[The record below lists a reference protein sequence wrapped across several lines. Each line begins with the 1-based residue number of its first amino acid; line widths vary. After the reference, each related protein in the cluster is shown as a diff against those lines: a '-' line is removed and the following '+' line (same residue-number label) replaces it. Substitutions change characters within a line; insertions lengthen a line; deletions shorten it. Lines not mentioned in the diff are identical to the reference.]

1 MVGCRTLFKARL
13 ARLRIGL
20 VIAGFGAGIAL
31 LPAAASPAF
40 AADAAP
46 SATDQQCLAC
56 HGFPGM
62 EKKLADGATLQLYVP
77 GDMFAKSVHSSVGCA
92 GCHSDIDPAAHPPAD
107 KYIESKRSFS
117 LVMTQVCRTCHTD
130 EFQQWETSIHA
141 SLVRNGDAAAPI
153 CTDCHNQHA
162 VIKDAVTQI
171 DQVPCQKCH
180 SAIYTAY
187 NGSMHAAFRRSADKG
202 YAPICF
208 DCHSAHAVKPTS
220 VGEGPEAACLGCHDG
235 VLADHQKWLPNAAL
249 HFQVVSCPACHA
261 PSAERKVDL
270 MMVDSQDVPLKNAQ
284 IGLPMFGANAQSDRN
299 GISAQTLFN
308 LLQTFNR
315 EGIGGKTML
324 RGRLDV
330 RTAAQAHELADKSK
344 AISDCKVCH
353 SAGSSAFKS
362 VTISLLRSD
371 GRRIDYA
378 ASADVLNSALS
389 LESVRG
395 FYVIGGT
402 RIGLLDILLILAVL
416 GGLAL
421 PVGHLSLGWIL
432 KRYGSAPSQTGGSGD
447 RPAGGDG
454 PKAA

>member
-13 ARLRIGL
+13 ARLHFGL

-92 GCHSDIDPAAHPPAD
+92 GCHADIDLAAHPPAD

-117 LVMTQVCRTCHTD
+117 LAMTQVCRTCHTD
-130 EFQQWETSIHA
+130 EFKQWDTSIHA
-141 SLVRNGDAAAPI
+141 SLVRNGDAGAPI

-180 SAIYTAY
+180 SEIYKAY
-187 NGSMHAAFRRSADKG
+187 TGSMHAAFRRSADKG
-202 YAPICF
+202 YAPLCF

-220 VGEGPEAACLGCHDG
+220 VGEGPEAACFGCHDG
-235 VLADHQKWLPNAAL
+235 LLEAHQKWLPNAVL

-261 PSAERKVDL
+261 PSAQRKVDL
-270 MMVDSQDVPLKNAQ
+270 MMVDSQAAPLNNAQ
-284 IGLPMFGANAQSDRN
+284 IGLPMFAANAQSDRN

-330 RTAAQAHELADKSK
+330 STAAQAHELADKSK
-344 AISDCKVCH
+344 ALSDCQVCH
-353 SAGSSAFKS
+353 SAGSAAFKS
-362 VTISLLRSD
+362 VTISLLKSD
-371 GRRIDYA
+371 GRRVDYS

-402 RIGLLDILLILAVL
+402 RIGLLDVLLILAVL

-421 PVGHLSLGWIL
+421 PVGHLTLGWIL
-432 KRYGSAPSQTGGSGD
+432 KRYGLAPSHNGGSGD